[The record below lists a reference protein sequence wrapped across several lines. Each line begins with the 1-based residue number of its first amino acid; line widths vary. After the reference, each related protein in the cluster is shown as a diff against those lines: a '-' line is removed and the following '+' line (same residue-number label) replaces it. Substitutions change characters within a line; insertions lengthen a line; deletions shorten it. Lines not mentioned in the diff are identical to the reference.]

1 MKFKIRKKQR
11 NIIIAAVILTAV
23 IIAVCVRSGVFKPK
37 YTYSGDPYV
46 CLDAGHGADDVG
58 AANGKRYE
66 KDDDLK
72 LTLKIREKLETMGIK
87 VYLTRDDD
95 SDVTLDERCKSA
107 NKKQCTL
114 FVSIHRNSAEDKKA
128 NGIEAWVSRNPK
140 GDEYTLAEN
149 LVSNICNLTSQQ
161 NRGIKKG
168 FRDNS
173 FGDYYIN
180 SDTDMPSLLLE
191 VGFITNDN
199 DNKIFDEK
207 LDEAA
212 EVIAKT
218 IYDHIQ
224 KKFRTV
230 SFL

>member
-1 MKFKIRKKQR
+1 MKLKIKKKQR
-11 NIIIAAVILTAV
+11 NIIIAAVILVAV
-23 IIAVCVRSGVFKPK
+23 IVTVCVRSGVFRST

-58 AANGKRYE
+58 ATNGNRYE

-72 LTLKIREKLETMGIK
+72 LTLKIKEKLEAMGIK

-95 SDVTLDERCKSA
+95 SDVTLAERCKSA
-107 NKKQCTL
+107 NKKHCTL
-114 FVSIHRNSAEDKKA
+114 FISVHRNSAEDKKA

-140 GDEYTLAEN
+140 GDETALAEN
-149 LVSNICNLTSQQ
+149 LVNNICKLTGQQ

-191 VGFITNDN
+191 VGFITNEKDN
-199 DNKIFDEK
+199 QAFDEK
-207 LDEAA
+207 LDETA
-212 EVIAKT
+212 ETIAKT
-218 IYDHIQ
+218 IYDHVE
-224 KKFRTV
+224 K
-230 SFL
+230 

>member
-1 MKFKIRKKQR
+1 MKFKINKKQR
-11 NIIIAAVILTAV
+11 NIIIAAVVLATV
-23 IIAVCVRSGVFKPK
+23 VIAVCIHSGVFRPK

-46 CLDAGHGADDVG
+46 CLDAGHGENDVG
-58 AANGKRYE
+58 AANGDRYE

-72 LTLKIREKLETMGIK
+72 LTLKIKEKLEAMGIK

-95 SDVTLDERCKSA
+95 SDVTLAERCKSA
-107 NKKQCTL
+107 NKKHCTL
-114 FVSIHRNSAEDKKA
+114 FISVHRNSAEDKKA

-149 LVSNICNLTSQQ
+149 LVANICKLTGQQ

-199 DNKIFDEK
+199 DNKAFDEK
-207 LDEAA
+207 LDETA
-212 EVIAKT
+212 ETIAKT
-218 IYDHIQ
+218 IYDHVQ
-224 KKFRTV
+224 K
-230 SFL
+230 

>member
-46 CLDAGHGADDVG
+46 CLDAAHGADDVG
-58 AANGKRYE
+58 AANGNRYE

-72 LTLKIREKLETMGIK
+72 LTLKIREKLEKMGIK

-107 NKKQCTL
+107 NKKHCTL
-114 FVSIHRNSAEDKKA
+114 FVSIHRNSAEDQKA

-224 KKFRTV
+224 K
-230 SFL
+230 

>member
-23 IIAVCVRSGVFKPK
+23 IIVVCVRSGVFKPK

-107 NKKQCTL
+107 NKKHCTL

-149 LVSNICNLTSQQ
+149 LVSNICNLTGQQ
-161 NRGIKKG
+161 NRGIKKA
-168 FRDNS
+168 S
-173 FGDYYIN
+173 VTTL
-180 SDTDMPSLLLE
+180 SA
-191 VGFITNDN
+191 IT
-199 DNKIFDEK
+199 I
-207 LDEAA
+207 
-212 EVIAKT
+212 
-218 IYDHIQ
+218 
-224 KKFRTV
+224 
-230 SFL
+230 

>member
-1 MKFKIRKKQR
+1 MKFKIKKKQR

-46 CLDAGHGADDVG
+46 CLVAGHGAYDVG
-58 AANGKRYE
+58 AANGDRYE

-72 LTLKIREKLETMGIK
+72 LTLKIREKLEAMGIK

-107 NKKQCTL
+107 NKKHCTL

-128 NGIEAWVSRNPK
+128 NGIEAWVSRNSK

-149 LVSNICNLTSQQ
+149 LVNNICNLTGQQ

-224 KKFRTV
+224 K
-230 SFL
+230 

>member
-1 MKFKIRKKQR
+1 MKFKIKKKQR

-58 AANGKRYE
+58 AANGDRYE

-72 LTLKIREKLETMGIK
+72 LTLKIREKLEAMGIK

-107 NKKQCTL
+107 NKKHCTL

-128 NGIEAWVSRNPK
+128 NGIEAWFSRNPK

-149 LVSNICNLTSQQ
+149 LVSNICNLTGQQ

-224 KKFRTV
+224 K
-230 SFL
+230 

>member
-1 MKFKIRKKQR
+1 MKFKIKKKQR
-11 NIIIAAVILTAV
+11 NIIIAAVILAAV
-23 IIAVCVRSGVFKPK
+23 IVTVCVRSGVFRSA
-37 YTYSGDPYV
+37 YTYTGDPYV

-58 AANGKRYE
+58 ATSGERYE

-72 LTLKIREKLETMGIK
+72 LTLKIKEKLEAMGIK

-95 SDVTLDERCKSA
+95 SDVTLAERCKSA
-107 NKKQCTL
+107 NKKHCTL
-114 FVSIHRNSAEDKKA
+114 FVSVHRNSAEDKNA

-140 GDEYTLAEN
+140 GDETALAEN
-149 LVSNICNLTSQQ
+149 LVNIICKLTGQQ

-191 VGFITNDN
+191 VGFITNEKDN
-199 DNKIFDEK
+199 QAFDEK
-207 LDEAA
+207 LDQTA
-212 EVIAKT
+212 ETIAKT
-218 IYDHIQ
+218 IYDHVQ
-224 KKFRTV
+224 K
-230 SFL
+230 

>member
-1 MKFKIRKKQR
+1 MY
-11 NIIIAAVILTAV
+11 NIL
-23 IIAVCVRSGVFKPK
+23 VC
-37 YTYSGDPYV
+37 
-46 CLDAGHGADDVG
+46 
-58 AANGKRYE
+58 
-66 KDDDLK
+66 DDDREIVDAIEIYLTQEGYHVLK
-72 LTLKIREKLETMGIK
+72 AYDGMQAIQMLEREEIQLLIIDVMMPKLDGIRATLKIREKLEAMGIK

-107 NKKQCTL
+107 NKKHCTL

-128 NGIEAWVSRNPK
+128 NGIEAWVSRNSK

-149 LVSNICNLTSQQ
+149 LVNNICNLTGQQ

-191 VGFITNDN
+191 VGFITNDK

-224 KKFRTV
+224 K
-230 SFL
+230 

>member
-1 MKFKIRKKQR
+1 MKFKIKKKQR
-11 NIIIAAVILTAV
+11 NIIIAAVILAAV
-23 IIAVCVRSGVFKPK
+23 IVTVCVRSGAFRST

-58 AANGKRYE
+58 ATSGERYE
-66 KDDDLK
+66 KDDDLR
-72 LTLKIREKLETMGIK
+72 LTLKIKEKLEAMGIK

-95 SDVTLDERCKSA
+95 SDVTLAERCKSA
-107 NKKQCTL
+107 NKKHCTL
-114 FVSIHRNSAEDKKA
+114 FVSVHRNSAEDKKA

-140 GDEYTLAEN
+140 GDETVLAEN
-149 LVSNICNLTSQQ
+149 LVNNICRLTGQQ

-191 VGFITNDN
+191 VGFITNEKDN
-199 DNKIFDEK
+199 QAFDEK
-207 LDEAA
+207 LDQTA
-212 EVIAKT
+212 ETIAKT
-218 IYDHIQ
+218 IYDHVQ
-224 KKFRTV
+224 K
-230 SFL
+230 